1 MWREHN
7 SFYRPKTRIHIY
19 SKIAVLTFFFIF
31 IRVEEDLDKLLVIR
45 KQVQPKP
52 AVAQKP
58 AVKAK
63 PVIPPKPS
71 SVSQS
76 GQAPPQPAVA
86 QAMDQHDILKYIQ
99 QNEAAPSEDLDLF

>member
-1 MWREHN
+1 M
-7 SFYRPKTRIHIY
+7 
-19 SKIAVLTFFFIF
+19 
-31 IRVEEDLDKLLVIR
+31 EEDLDRLLAIS
-45 KQVQPKP
+45 KPVQPKP

-63 PVIPPKPS
+63 PVIPHKPS
-71 SVSQS
+71 SMSQS
-76 GQAPPQPAVA
+76 GRALPQPAVA